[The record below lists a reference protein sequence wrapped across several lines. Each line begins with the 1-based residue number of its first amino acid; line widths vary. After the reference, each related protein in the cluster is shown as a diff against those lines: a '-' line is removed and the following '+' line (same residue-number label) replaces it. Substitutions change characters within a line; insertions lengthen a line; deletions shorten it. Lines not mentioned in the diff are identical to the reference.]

1 MTSPGTILFVTTA
14 IFAIVGGLITVSARR
29 PLRAAIGLLI
39 HIVSLA
45 GMFLTLNA
53 QLLAALQLLVYA
65 GAVVVLFVFVIMLIG
80 PASEVGAIQG
90 RFASRALSLAV
101 TIAIVLAVSTSL
113 ANFDRPWKTVSE
125 DFGTVEGLGM
135 AIYSGALVPFEV
147 ISITLL
153 VAIVGAVAV
162 ARSRTE

>member
-1 MTSPGTILFVTTA
+1 VTLPGATMFVVTA
-14 IFAIVGGLITVSARR
+14 IFAIAGGLITIWSRR

-39 HIVSLA
+39 HIVSLS

-53 QLLAALQLLVYA
+53 HLMAVLQLLVYA

-80 PASEVGAIQG
+80 PAAEVGPIQG
-90 RFASRALSLAV
+90 HLASRTLSIAMVVVAVLALS
-101 TIAIVLAVSTSL
+101 TSV
-113 ANFDRPWKTVSE
+113 AYFDAPWAE
-125 DFGTVEGLGM
+125 APENFGTVEGLGA
-135 AIYSGALVPFEV
+135 AIYQQAAVPFEV

-153 VAIVGAVAV
+153 VAIIGAIAV

>member
-1 MTSPGTILFVTTA
+1 MTIPGATMFVVTA
-14 IFAIVGGLITVSARR
+14 IFAIAGGLITIWSRR

-39 HIVSLA
+39 HIISLS

-53 QLLAALQLLVYA
+53 QLMAVLQLLVYA

-80 PASEVGAIQG
+80 PAAEVGPIQG
-90 RFASRALSLAV
+90 RVASRTLSIALTIAVVLALSTTLAYFE
-101 TIAIVLAVSTSL
+101 APWDAV
-113 ANFDRPWKTVSE
+113 PE
-125 DFGTVEGLGM
+125 EFGTVEGLGM
-135 AIYSGALVPFEV
+135 AIYKQALVPFEV

-153 VAIVGAVAV
+153 VAILGAIAV